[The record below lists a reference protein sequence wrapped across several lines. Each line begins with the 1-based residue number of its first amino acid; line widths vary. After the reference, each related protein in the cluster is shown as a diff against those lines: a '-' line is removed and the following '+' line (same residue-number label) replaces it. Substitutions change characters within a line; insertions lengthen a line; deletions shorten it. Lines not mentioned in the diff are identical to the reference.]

1 MPGGDSK
8 GGGGGSTE
16 IVNTTPKWLNDL
28 GEWSSD
34 NFKTAM
40 GKESA
45 ANPYGSTTNPYGKYK
60 GLFGNGTGQG
70 YLDSY
75 STAPK
80 AAYNQAI
87 SDTKDMFGANGTYG
101 SVGNGLMS
109 GAMANAG
116 SQYATAMSKAQQ
128 DAQKAMLKD
137 YTAQSTT
144 QSLAQDWTNNNA
156 VNSANYTNNQNQQ
169 DIRNLLSSMGVS
181 IPSIMAGQTIMQDS
195 GDSGKS
201 SGLGSILGG
210 GATMAGMMYASAREF
225 KEDKRPA
232 ETVLEK
238 VKSLSVERWK
248 YKAGRGDGK
257 EHIGPYA
264 EDWAE
269 RFGGS
274 GKEISVVDSIG
285 VLLKAVQ
292 ELAAKVDELESER
305 RAA

>member
-1 MPGGDSK
+1 MGGDSNSK
-8 GGGGGSTE
+8 GGSSAEMVSTA
-16 IVNTTPKWLNDL
+16 PSWLNDL
-28 GEWSSD
+28 GEWSAG
-34 NFKTAM
+34 NFKSAM
-40 GKESA
+40 SKQSA
-45 ANPYGSTTNPYGKYK
+45 ANPYDSTTNPYGEYK
-60 GLFGNGTGQG
+60 SLFGNGTGQD

-75 STAPK
+75 SAAPK
-80 AAYNQAI
+80 AAYNQAL
-87 SDTKDMFGANGTYG
+87 SDTKDLFGANGTYG

-128 DAQKAMLKD
+128 DAQTAMLKD
-137 YTAQSTT
+137 YTAS
-144 QSLAQDWTNNNA
+144 AMGQDWTNNNA
-156 VNSANYTNNQNQQ
+156 VNSANYTNTQNQQ
-169 DIRNLLSSMGVS
+169 YISNLLSSMGVS
-181 IPSIMAGQTIMQDS
+181 IPAIMQGQTILQDS

-201 SGLGSILGG
+201 SGLGSMVSTGATLGG
-210 GATMAGMMYASAREF
+210 MYMMCAKRF
-225 KEDKRPA
+225 KENKRPA

-238 VKSLSVERWK
+238 VKSLPVERWN
-248 YKAGRGDGK
+248 YKIGRGDGK

-264 EDWAE
+264 EDWSE

-292 ELAAKVDELESER
+292 ELAARIDELESER

>member
-1 MPGGDSK
+1 MPGGGDSK
-8 GGGGGSTE
+8 GGGGSTE
-16 IVNTTPKWLNDL
+16 MVSTAPSWLNDL
-28 GEWSSD
+28 GEWSAS

-45 ANPYGSTTNPYGKYK
+45 ANPYGSTTNPYGEYK
-60 GLFGNGTGQG
+60 SLFGNGTGQD

-75 STAPK
+75 SAAPK
-80 AAYNQAI
+80 AAYNQAL
-87 SDTKDMFGANGTYG
+87 SDTKDLFGANGTYG

-128 DAQKAMLKD
+128 DAQTAMLKD
-137 YTAQSTT
+137 YTA

-169 DIRNLLSSMGVS
+169 YISNLLSSMGVS
-181 IPSIMAGQTIMQDS
+181 IPSIMAGQTILQDS

-201 SGLGSILGG
+201 SGLGSMLGG
-210 GATMAGMMYASAREF
+210 GATMAGMMYSSSREF
-225 KEDKRPA
+225 KENKRPA

-238 VKSLSVERWK
+238 VKSLPVERWN
-248 YKAGRGDGK
+248 YKVGRGDGK

-292 ELAAKVDELESER
+292 ELAAKVDELELER

>member
-1 MPGGDSK
+1 MPGGGDSK
-8 GGGGGSTE
+8 GGGGSTE
-16 IVNTTPKWLNDL
+16 MVNTTPQWLNDL
-28 GEWSSD
+28 GEWSAS

-45 ANPYGSTTNPYGKYK
+45 ANPYGSTTNPYGEYK
-60 GLFGNGTGQG
+60 GLFGNGTGQD

-75 STAPK
+75 SAAPK
-80 AAYNQAI
+80 AAYNQAL
-87 SDTKDMFGANGTYG
+87 SDTKDLFGANGTYG

-128 DAQKAMLKD
+128 DAQTAMLKD
-137 YTAQSTT
+137 YTA

-169 DIRNLLSSMGVS
+169 YISNLLSSMGVS
-181 IPSIMAGQTIMQDS
+181 IPSIMAGQTILQDS

-201 SGLGSILGG
+201 SGLGSMLGG
-210 GATMAGMMYASAREF
+210 GATMAGMMYSSSREF
-225 KEDKRPA
+225 KENKRPA

-238 VKSLSVERWK
+238 VKSLPVERWN
-248 YKAGRGDGK
+248 YKVGRGDGK

-305 RAA
+305 RAT

>member
-1 MPGGDSK
+1 MGGDSGGK

-16 IVNTTPKWLNDL
+16 LVNSTPQWLNDL
-28 GEWSSD
+28 GEWSAS

-45 ANPYGSTTNPYGKYK
+45 ANPYGSTTNPYGEYK
-60 GLFGNGTGQG
+60 GLFGNGTGQD

-75 STAPK
+75 SAAPK
-80 AAYNQAI
+80 AAYNQAV
-87 SDTKDMFGANGTYG
+87 SDTKDLFGANGTYG

-116 SQYATAMSKAQQ
+116 SQYATSMSKAQQ
-128 DAQKAMLKD
+128 GAQKAMLKD
-137 YTAQSTT
+137 YTA

-156 VNSANYTNNQNQQ
+156 VNSANYTNTQNQQ
-169 DIRNLLSSMGVS
+169 YISNLLSSIGVS
-181 IPSIMAGQTIMQDS
+181 IPSIMAGQTILQDS

-201 SGLGSILGG
+201 SGLGSLVSG
-210 GATMAGMMYASAREF
+210 GATLGGMYMMCAKRF
-225 KEDKRPA
+225 KENKRPA

-238 VKSLSVERWK
+238 VKTLSVERWN
-248 YKAGRGDGK
+248 YKPGRGDGK

-264 EDWAE
+264 EDWSE

-274 GKEISVVDSIG
+274 VNEISLLDCVG

-292 ELAAKVDELESER
+292 ELSARVDELQTEME
-305 RAA
+305 AA

>member
-1 MPGGDSK
+1 MPGGGDSK
-8 GGGGGSTE
+8 GGGGSTE
-16 IVNTTPKWLNDL
+16 MVSTAPSWLNDL
-28 GEWSSD
+28 GEWSAS

-45 ANPYGSTTNPYGKYK
+45 ANPYGSTTNPYGEYK
-60 GLFGNGTGQG
+60 SLFGNGTGQD

-75 STAPK
+75 SAAPK
-80 AAYNQAI
+80 AAYNQAV

-116 SQYATAMSKAQQ
+116 SQYATAMSRAQQ
-128 DAQKAMLKD
+128 DAQTAMLKD
-137 YTAQSTT
+137 YTA

-169 DIRNLLSSMGVS
+169 YISNLLSSMGVS
-181 IPSIMAGQTIMQDS
+181 IPSIMAGQTILQDS

-201 SGLGSILGG
+201 SGLGSMLGG

-225 KEDKRPA
+225 KENKRPA

-238 VKSLSVERWK
+238 VKSLSVERWN
-248 YKAGRGDGK
+248 YKVGRGDGK

>member
-1 MPGGDSK
+1 MPGGGDSK
-8 GGGGGSTE
+8 GGGGSAE
-16 IVNTTPKWLNDL
+16 LVNTTPKWLNDL
-28 GEWSSD
+28 GEWSAS

-45 ANPYGSTTNPYGKYK
+45 ANPYGSTTNPYGEYK
-60 GLFGNGTGQG
+60 SLFGSGTGQD

-75 STAPK
+75 SAAPK
-80 AAYNQAI
+80 AAYNQAL
-87 SDTKDMFGANGTYG
+87 SDTKDLFGANGTYG

-116 SQYATAMSKAQQ
+116 SQYSTAMSKAQQ
-128 DAQKAMLKD
+128 DAQTAMLKD
-137 YTAQSTT
+137 YTA

-169 DIRNLLSSMGVS
+169 YIANLLSSMGVS
-181 IPSIMAGQTIMQDS
+181 IPSIMAGQTILQDS

-201 SGLGSILGG
+201 SGLGSMLGG

-225 KEDKRPA
+225 KENKRPA

-238 VKSLSVERWK
+238 VKSLPVERWK
-248 YKAGRGDGK
+248 YKPGRGDGK

>member
-1 MPGGDSK
+1 MPGGGDSK
-8 GGGGGSTE
+8 GGGGSTE
-16 IVNTTPKWLNDL
+16 MVSTAPSWLNDL
-28 GEWSSD
+28 GEWSAS

-45 ANPYGSTTNPYGKYK
+45 ANPYGSTTNPYGEYK
-60 GLFGNGTGQG
+60 SLFGNGTGQD

-75 STAPK
+75 SAAPK
-80 AAYNQAI
+80 AAYNQAL

-128 DAQKAMLKD
+128 DAQTAMLKD
-137 YTAQSTT
+137 YTA

-169 DIRNLLSSMGVS
+169 YISNLLSSMGVS
-181 IPSIMAGQTIMQDS
+181 IPSIMAGQTILQDS

-201 SGLGSILGG
+201 SGLGSLIGG
-210 GATMAGMMYASAREF
+210 GATMAGMMYSSSREF

-232 ETVLEK
+232 EYVLEK
-238 VKSLSVERWK
+238 VKSLPVERWN
-248 YKAGRGDGK
+248 YKVGRGDGK

>member
-1 MPGGDSK
+1 MPGGGDSK
-8 GGGGGSTE
+8 GGGGSTE
-16 IVNTTPKWLNDL
+16 MVSTAPSWLNDL
-28 GEWSSD
+28 GEWSASE
-34 NFKTAM
+34 FKTAM

-45 ANPYGSTTNPYGKYK
+45 ANPYDSTTNPYGEYK
-60 GLFGNGTGQG
+60 GLFGNGTGQD

-75 STAPK
+75 SAAPK
-80 AAYNQAI
+80 AAYNQAV

-128 DAQKAMLKD
+128 DAQTAMLKD
-137 YTAQSTT
+137 YTA

-169 DIRNLLSSMGVS
+169 YISNLLSSMGVS
-181 IPSIMAGQTIMQDS
+181 IPSIMAGQTILQDS

-201 SGLGSILGG
+201 SGLGSLVSSGATLGG
-210 GATMAGMMYASAREF
+210 MYMMCAKRF
-225 KEDKRPA
+225 KENKRPA

-238 VKSLSVERWK
+238 VKSLPVERWK
-248 YKAGRGDGK
+248 YKAGHADGK

-264 EDWAE
+264 EDFAE

-274 GKEISVVDSIG
+274 MDEISTVDAIG

-292 ELAAKVDELESER
+292 ELAAKVDELEIER
-305 RAA
+305 RTA

>member
-1 MPGGDSK
+1 MSSGKDGP
-8 GGGGGSTE
+8 STE
-16 IVNTTPKWLNDL
+16 VVSTAPSWLNDL
-28 GEWSSD
+28 GEWSAS

-40 GKESA
+40 SKESA
-45 ANPYGSTTNPYGKYK
+45 ANPYDSTTNPYGEYK
-60 GLFGNGTGQG
+60 SLFGSGTGQD

-75 STAPK
+75 SAAPK
-80 AAYNQAI
+80 AAYNQAL
-87 SDTKDMFGANGTYG
+87 SDTKDLFGANGTYG
-101 SVGNGLMS
+101 SVGNELMS

-128 DAQKAMLKD
+128 DAQTAMLKD
-137 YTAQSTT
+137 YAA

-156 VNSANYTNNQNQQ
+156 VNSANYTNTQNQQ
-169 DIRNLLSSMGVS
+169 YIANLLASMGIA
-181 IPSIMAGQTIMQDS
+181 IPSIMAGQTIVQDS
-195 GDSGKS
+195 GDS
-201 SGLGSILGG
+201 SGLGSLVSSGAMLGG
-210 GATMAGMMYASAREF
+210 MYMMCAKRF
-225 KEDKRPA
+225 KENKRPA
-232 ETVLEK
+232 ESVLEK
-238 VKSLSVERWK
+238 VKTIPVERWK

>member
-1 MPGGDSK
+1 MGGDSGGGK
-8 GGGGGSTE
+8 GGGGSTE
-16 IVNTTPKWLNDL
+16 MVNTTPPWLNDL
-28 GEWSSD
+28 GEWSAS

-45 ANPYGSTTNPYGKYK
+45 ANPYGSTTNPYGEYK
-60 GLFGNGTGQG
+60 SLFGNGTGQD

-75 STAPK
+75 SAAPK
-80 AAYNQAI
+80 AAYNQAL

-128 DAQKAMLKD
+128 DAQTAMLKD
-137 YTAQSTT
+137 YTA

-169 DIRNLLSSMGVS
+169 YISNLLSSMGVS
-181 IPSIMAGQTIMQDS
+181 IPSIMAGQTILQDS

-201 SGLGSILGG
+201 SGLGSMLGG
-210 GATMAGMMYASAREF
+210 GATMAGMMYSSSREF
-225 KEDKRPA
+225 KENKRPA

-238 VKSLSVERWK
+238 VKSLPVERWN
-248 YKAGRGDGK
+248 YKVGRGDGK

-292 ELAAKVDELESER
+292 ELSAKVDELESER

>member
-1 MPGGDSK
+1 MPGGGDSK
-8 GGGGGSTE
+8 GGGGSAE
-16 IVNTTPKWLNDL
+16 LVNTTPQWLNDL
-28 GEWSSD
+28 GEWSAS

-45 ANPYGSTTNPYGKYK
+45 ANPYGSTTNPYGEYK
-60 GLFGNGTGQG
+60 SLFGNGTGQD

-75 STAPK
+75 SAAPK
-80 AAYNQAI
+80 AAYNQAL
-87 SDTKDMFGANGTYG
+87 SDTKDLFGANGTYG

-116 SQYATAMSKAQQ
+116 SQYSTAMSKAQQ
-128 DAQKAMLKD
+128 DAQTAMLKD
-137 YTAQSTT
+137 YTA

-169 DIRNLLSSMGVS
+169 YISNLLSSMGVS
-181 IPSIMAGQTIMQDS
+181 IPSIMAGQTILQDS

-201 SGLGSILGG
+201 SGLGSLIGG
-210 GATMAGMMYASAREF
+210 GATMAGMMYSSAREI
-225 KEDKRPA
+225 KEDKRAA
-232 ETVLEK
+232 EPVLEK

-248 YKAGRGDGK
+248 YKAGHGDGK

-264 EDWAE
+264 EDFAE
-269 RFGGS
+269 RFGGCMD
-274 GKEISVVDSIG
+274 EISTVDAIG

-292 ELAAKVDELESER
+292 ELAVKVDELESER

>member
-1 MPGGDSK
+1 MGGDSGGGK
-8 GGGGGSTE
+8 GGGGSTE
-16 IVNTTPKWLNDL
+16 MVSTAPSWLNDL
-28 GEWSSD
+28 GEWSAS

-45 ANPYGSTTNPYGKYK
+45 ANPYGSTTNPYGEYK
-60 GLFGNGTGQG
+60 SLFGNGTGQD

-75 STAPK
+75 SAAPK
-80 AAYNQAI
+80 AAYNQAV

-128 DAQKAMLKD
+128 DAQTAMLKD
-137 YTAQSTT
+137 YTA

-169 DIRNLLSSMGVS
+169 YISNLLSSMGVS
-181 IPSIMAGQTIMQDS
+181 IPSIMAGQTILQDS

-201 SGLGSILGG
+201 SGLGSMLGG
-210 GATMAGMMYASAREF
+210 GATMAGMMYSSSREF
-225 KEDKRPA
+225 KENKRPA

-238 VKSLSVERWK
+238 VKSLPVERWN
-248 YKAGRGDGK
+248 YKVGRGDGK

-264 EDWAE
+264 EDWAD

-292 ELAAKVDELESER
+292 ELAAKVDELELER